1 MKPYDLPLLLSGEV
15 REYAAGLIGNSLR
28 ALMSEPEEARSG
40 WSDLPFLVRQV
51 SRLDPPPLPFCNGDC
66 ARHLLACELAVS
78 ALQQWMAEQEQGLWL
93 SRHAYN

>member
-40 WSDLPFLVRQV
+40 CDDLPFLVRQV
-51 SRLDPPPLPFCNGDC
+51 SRLDPPLQSFCNGGC
-66 ARHLLACELAVS
+66 PRHLLACELAVN
-78 ALQQWMAEQEQGLWL
+78 ALQAWMADQ
-93 SRHAYN
+93 A